1 MRVLVHPR
9 ARRLGV
15 EVEGDLTVVYV
26 RSPPEKGRAN
36 EEAREI
42 LAEYFGVSKSRIR
55 LVKGQRSREKVF
67 EVEGVGEP

>member
-1 MRVLVHPR
+1 M
-9 ARRLGV
+9 
-15 EVEGDLTVVYV
+15 EGDLTVVYV

-42 LAEYFGVSKSRIR
+42 LAEYFGVSKSRVR

>member
-1 MRVLVHPR
+1 MLVHPR
-9 ARRLGV
+9 ARRRGV

-42 LAEYFGVSKSRIR
+42 LAEYFGVSKSRVR
-55 LVKGQRSREKVF
+55 LVKGLRSREKVF

>member
-9 ARRLGV
+9 ARRRGV
-15 EVEGDLTVVYV
+15 EVDGDVTVVYV

-42 LAEYFGVSKSRIR
+42 LAEYFGVNKSGVR
-55 LVKGQRSREKVF
+55 LVKGQMSREKVF
-67 EVEGVGEP
+67 EVEYVEEP